1 MWNNEVTNI
10 NYILGRYPCEITKLP
25 IEPMFPTQLGVY
37 LRKNSSLTKVFEYVF
52 FCKGTK
58 RTCYKLKLSNLYII
72 LQADGVIFWYFKVL
86 LFNLEEFIF

>member
-52 FCKGTK
+52 FVKGLNVLATNSNC
-58 RTCYKLKLSNLYII
+58 RTSI
-72 LQADGVIFWYFKVL
+72 
-86 LFNLEEFIF
+86 